1 VAKKPAKKESETDKK
16 IRLLVNRIKRLEKQV
31 QELEREITRRDL
43 DEITEVKEKLN
54 APIAK

>member
-1 VAKKPAKKESETDKK
+1 MAKKPAKKESETDKK